1 MRLIPLDEIASAV
14 DAILP
19 ASFTDAMRKS
29 VQDAVLSTIR
39 KMNLV
44 RRDEVEELE
53 KTLLQLREKIEAL
66 EELVAKPQQPEP
78 IAKGSTGI
86 RRVESFENEGGFIP
100 PDPETNNKYEREVEE
115 RLGGDLSRWEK
126 PTPAEKEEERPRWKN
141 AFGEVITPAEKAAL
155 ERDQDKK
162 EVKEQLEKAGVIG
175 KTDPRDVFWESVKD
189 TGVSEQTVAV
199 LFDQLVQKRKYG
211 MTDDEIGDEIKQ
223 ALLGWIRSKKAPKA
237 TPNLKS
243 QQGPQIII
251 RPSNV
256 TEISTNLMKLFIKEQ
271 VETARQSTGPS
282 KPSARKKARGST

>member
-1 MRLIPLDEIASAV
+1 MRLILLDEIASAV
-14 DAILP
+14 NAILP

-44 RRDEVEELE
+44 SRDEVEELE

-66 EELVAKPQQPEP
+66 EESAAKPQQPVP
-78 IAKGSTGI
+78 IAEGSTGI
-86 RRVESFENEGGFIP
+86 RPVETFENEGGFGFIP
-100 PDPETNNKYEREVEE
+100 PNPETNNKYEREVEE

-155 ERDQDKK
+155 QRDQDKK

-211 MTDDEIGDEIKQ
+211 MTDDEIGTEIKQ

-256 TEISTNLMKLFIKEQ
+256 TEISTNLMKLFIKGQ

-282 KPSARKKARGST
+282 KPSARKKA

>member
-1 MRLIPLDEIASAV
+1 MRLILLDEIASAV
-14 DAILP
+14 NAILP

-44 RRDEVEELE
+44 RQDEVEELE
-53 KTLLQLREKIEAL
+53 KTVLQLREKIEAL
-66 EELVAKPQQPEP
+66 EESAAKPQQPEP
-78 IAKGSTGI
+78 DV
-86 RRVESFENEGGFIP
+86 VESFENEGGFGFIP

-211 MTDDEIGDEIKQ
+211 MTDDEIGDEIKR
-223 ALLGWIRSKKAPKA
+223 ALLG
-237 TPNLKS
+237 
-243 QQGPQIII
+243 
-251 RPSNV
+251 
-256 TEISTNLMKLFIKEQ
+256 
-271 VETARQSTGPS
+271 
-282 KPSARKKARGST
+282 

>member
-1 MRLIPLDEIASAV
+1 LILLDEIASAV
-14 DAILP
+14 NAILP

-44 RRDEVEELE
+44 SRDEVEELE
-53 KTLLQLREKIEAL
+53 KTLFQLREKIEAL
-66 EELVAKPQQPEP
+66 EESAAKPQQPEP
-78 IAKGSTGI
+78 DV
-86 RRVESFENEGGFIP
+86 VESFENEGGVIP

-211 MTDDEIGDEIKQ
+211 MTDDEIGDEIKR

-256 TEISTNLMKLFIKEQ
+256 TEISTNLMKLFIKGQ

-282 KPSARKKARGST
+282 KPSARKKA

>member
-1 MRLIPLDEIASAV
+1 MRLILLDEIASAV

-44 RRDEVEELE
+44 SRDEVEELE

-66 EELVAKPQQPEP
+66 EESAAKPQQPEP
-78 IAKGSTGI
+78 IAEGSTGI
-86 RRVESFENEGGFIP
+86 RPVETFENEGGVIP

-115 RLGGDLSRWEK
+115 AD
-126 PTPAEKEEERPRWKN
+126 
-141 AFGEVITPAEKAAL
+141 VIKAA
-155 ERDQDKK
+155 
-162 EVKEQLEKAGVIG
+162 
-175 KTDPRDVFWESVKD
+175 DPRDLFWESVKD
-189 TGVSEQTVAV
+189 TGVSQETVAD
-199 LFDQLVQKRKYG
+199 LLDQLVKKRKYG
-211 MTDDEIGDEIKQ
+211 MTDDEIRNEIKR
-223 ALLGWIRSKKAPKA
+223 ALLDWIRTKKAPKA

-256 TEISTNLMKLFIKEQ
+256 AEISTNLMKLFIKGQ

-282 KPSARKKARGST
+282 KPSARKKA

>member
-1 MRLIPLDEIASAV
+1 MRLILLDEIASAV
-14 DAILP
+14 NAILP

-44 RRDEVEELE
+44 SRDQVEELE
-53 KTLLQLREKIEAL
+53 KTLFQLREKIEAL
-66 EELVAKPQQPEP
+66 EGSAAKPQQPEP
-78 IAKGSTGI
+78 DV
-86 RRVESFENEGGFIP
+86 VESFENEGGVIP

-126 PTPAEKEEERPRWKN
+126 PTPVEKEEERPRWKN

-155 ERDQDKK
+155 QRDQDKK

-211 MTDDEIGDEIKQ
+211 MTDNEIGTEIKQ

-282 KPSARKKARGST
+282 KPSAGKKA

>member
-1 MRLIPLDEIASAV
+1 MRLILLDEIASAV

-44 RRDEVEELE
+44 SRDKVEELE

-66 EELVAKPQQPEP
+66 EELVAKPQQPE
-78 IAKGSTGI
+78 SDV
-86 RRVESFENEGGFIP
+86 VESFENEGGVIR

-115 RLGGDLSRWEK
+115 AD
-126 PTPAEKEEERPRWKN
+126 
-141 AFGEVITPAEKAAL
+141 VI
-155 ERDQDKK
+155 
-162 EVKEQLEKAGVIG
+162 
-175 KTDPRDVFWESVKD
+175 KTADPRDLFWESVKG
-189 TGVSEQTVAV
+189 TGVSQETVAD
-199 LFDQLVQKRKYG
+199 LLDQLVKKRKYG
-211 MTDDEIGDEIKQ
+211 MTDDEIRNEIKR
-223 ALLGWIRSKKAPKA
+223 ALLGWIRTNKAPKA
-237 TPNLKS
+237 TQNLKS

-256 TEISTNLMKLFIKEQ
+256 TEISTSLMKLFIKGQ

-282 KPSARKKARGST
+282 KPSARKKA

>member
-14 DAILP
+14 NAVLP
-19 ASFTDAMRKS
+19 ASSTDAMRKS
-29 VQDAVLSTIR
+29 VQVAVLSTIR

-44 RRDEVEELE
+44 SRDEVEELE

-78 IAKGSTGI
+78 DV
-86 RRVESFENEGGFIP
+86 VESFENEGGVIP

-115 RLGGDLSRWEK
+115 AD
-126 PTPAEKEEERPRWKN
+126 
-141 AFGEVITPAEKAAL
+141 VI
-155 ERDQDKK
+155 
-162 EVKEQLEKAGVIG
+162 
-175 KTDPRDVFWESVKD
+175 KTADPRDLFWESVKD
-189 TGVSEQTVAV
+189 TGVSQETVAD
-199 LFDQLVQKRKYG
+199 LLDQLVKKRKYG
-211 MTDDEIGDEIKQ
+211 MTDDEIRNEIKR
-223 ALLGWIRSKKAPKA
+223 ALLDWIRTNKAPKA

-256 TEISTNLMKLFIKEQ
+256 TEISTSLMKLFIKGQ

-282 KPSARKKARGST
+282 KPSARKKA

>member
-1 MRLIPLDEIASAV
+1 MRLILLDEIASAV
-14 DAILP
+14 NAILP

-44 RRDEVEELE
+44 RRDEVEGLE

-66 EELVAKPQQPEP
+66 EESAAKPQQPEP
-78 IAKGSTGI
+78 IAEGST
-86 RRVESFENEGGFIP
+86 GFIP
-100 PDPETNNKYEREVEE
+100 PDPETNNKYEREVAG
-115 RLGGDLSRWEK
+115 RLGGDLSRREK

-211 MTDDEIGDEIKQ
+211 MTDDEIGDEIKR

-256 TEISTNLMKLFIKEQ
+256 TEISTNLMKLFIKGQ

-282 KPSARKKARGST
+282 KPSAGKKA

>member
-1 MRLIPLDEIASAV
+1 MRLILLDEIASAV
-14 DAILP
+14 NAILP

-66 EELVAKPQQPEP
+66 EESAAKPQQPEP
-78 IAKGSTGI
+78 DV
-86 RRVESFENEGGFIP
+86 VESFENEGGFGFIP
-100 PDPETNNKYEREVEE
+100 PDPETNNKYEREV
-115 RLGGDLSRWEK
+115 G
-126 PTPAEKEEERPRWKN
+126 ERPRWKN
-141 AFGEVITPAEKAAL
+141 AFGEVISPVEKAAL

-175 KTDPRDVFWESVKD
+175 KTDPRDVFWGSVKD

-211 MTDDEIGDEIKQ
+211 MTDDEIGDEIKR

-256 TEISTNLMKLFIKEQ
+256 TEISTYLMKLFIKGQ

-282 KPSARKKARGST
+282 KPSAGKKA

>member
-1 MRLIPLDEIASAV
+1 MRLILLDEIASAV
-14 DAILP
+14 NAILP

-66 EELVAKPQQPEP
+66 EESAAKPQQPEP
-78 IAKGSTGI
+78 DV
-86 RRVESFENEGGFIP
+86 VESFENEGGFGFIP

-115 RLGGDLSRWEK
+115 RLGGDLSRREK
-126 PTPAEKEEERPRWKN
+126 PTPAEKEKERPRWKN

-211 MTDDEIGDEIKQ
+211 MTDDEIGDEIKR

-256 TEISTNLMKLFIKEQ
+256 TEISTNLMKLFIKGQ

-282 KPSARKKARGST
+282 KAPGST

>member
-1 MRLIPLDEIASAV
+1 MRLILLDEIASAV
-14 DAILP
+14 NAILP

-29 VQDAVLSTIR
+29 VQVAVLSTIK

-44 RRDEVEELE
+44 SRDEVEELE

-66 EELVAKPQQPEP
+66 EESAAKPQQPEP
-78 IAKGSTGI
+78 DV
-86 RRVESFENEGGFIP
+86 VESFENEGGVIP

-115 RLGGDLSRWEK
+115 AD
-126 PTPAEKEEERPRWKN
+126 
-141 AFGEVITPAEKAAL
+141 VI
-155 ERDQDKK
+155 
-162 EVKEQLEKAGVIG
+162 
-175 KTDPRDVFWESVKD
+175 KTADPRDLFWESVKD

-211 MTDDEIGDEIKQ
+211 MTDNEIGDEIKR

-282 KPSARKKARGST
+282 KPSARKKA

>member
-1 MRLIPLDEIASAV
+1 MRLILLDEIASAV
-14 DAILP
+14 NAILP

-44 RRDEVEELE
+44 SRDKVEELE

-66 EELVAKPQQPEP
+66 EESAAKPQQPEP
-78 IAKGSTGI
+78 DV
-86 RRVESFENEGGFIP
+86 VESFENEGGFGFIP

-211 MTDDEIGDEIKQ
+211 MTDDEIGDEIKR

-256 TEISTNLMKLFIKEQ
+256 AEISTNLMKLFIKEQ

-282 KPSARKKARGST
+282 KPSARQKA

>member
-14 DAILP
+14 NAILP
-19 ASFTDAMRKS
+19 ASFTDEMRKN
-29 VQDAVLSTIR
+29 VQVAVLSTIR

-44 RRDEVEELE
+44 SRDEVEELE

-78 IAKGSTGI
+78 DV
-86 RRVESFENEGGFIP
+86 VESFENEGGVIP

-115 RLGGDLSRWEK
+115 AD
-126 PTPAEKEEERPRWKN
+126 
-141 AFGEVITPAEKAAL
+141 VI
-155 ERDQDKK
+155 
-162 EVKEQLEKAGVIG
+162 
-175 KTDPRDVFWESVKD
+175 KTADPRDLFWESVKD
-189 TGVSEQTVAV
+189 TGVSQETVAD
-199 LFDQLVQKRKYG
+199 LLDQLVKKRKYG
-211 MTDDEIGDEIKQ
+211 MTDDEIRNEIKR
-223 ALLGWIRSKKAPKA
+223 ALLDWIRTNKAPKA

-256 TEISTNLMKLFIKEQ
+256 TEISTSLMKLFIKGQ

-282 KPSARKKARGST
+282 KPSARKKA

>member
-1 MRLIPLDEIASAV
+1 MRLILLDEIASAV
-14 DAILP
+14 DAVLP

-66 EELVAKPQQPEP
+66 EGSAAKPQQPEP
-78 IAKGSTGI
+78 IAEGST
-86 RRVESFENEGGFIP
+86 GFIP

-211 MTDDEIGDEIKQ
+211 MTDDEIGDEIKR

-256 TEISTNLMKLFIKEQ
+256 TEISTSLMKLFIKGQ

-282 KPSARKKARGST
+282 KPSARKKA

>member
-1 MRLIPLDEIASAV
+1 MRLILLDEIASAV

-44 RRDEVEELE
+44 SRDKVEELE

-66 EELVAKPQQPEP
+66 EESAAKPQQPEP
-78 IAKGSTGI
+78 IAEGSTGI
-86 RRVESFENEGGFIP
+86 RRVETFENEGGVIP
-100 PDPETNNKYEREVEE
+100 PDPETNNKYEREV
-115 RLGGDLSRWEK
+115 
-126 PTPAEKEEERPRWKN
+126 
-141 AFGEVITPAEKAAL
+141 
-155 ERDQDKK
+155 
-162 EVKEQLEKAGVIG
+162 EKAGVIG

-211 MTDDEIGDEIKQ
+211 MTDNEIGTEIKQ

-256 TEISTNLMKLFIKEQ
+256 TEISTNLMKLFIKGQ

-282 KPSARKKARGST
+282 KPSARKKA